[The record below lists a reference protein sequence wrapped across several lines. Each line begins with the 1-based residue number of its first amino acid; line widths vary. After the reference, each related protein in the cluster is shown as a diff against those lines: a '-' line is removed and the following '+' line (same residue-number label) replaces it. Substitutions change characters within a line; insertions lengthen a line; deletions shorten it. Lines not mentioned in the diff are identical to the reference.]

1 MTLCCS
7 EYAFTMCT
15 YTGEGMGWVWR
26 GSCVFAWSGLTWTFS
41 LYELWMFKSYLES
54 KLSQEACISAE
65 TEIDWLYLGL
75 RSWFLYWSLQLSS
88 HERHCG
94 LALIVSQPDLQCLIS
109 DMSQYWSRRS
119 FDASLSASS
128 SVLIIWSIKAIKER
142 ENSIK
147 DSLTNCLRLKNPCCK
162 EMWES
167 KQP

>member
-15 YTGEGMGWVWR
+15 YTGEGMDWVWR

-88 HERHCG
+88 HESSTVDWHWSSPS
-94 LALIVSQPDLQCLIS
+94 LIFNIL
-109 DMSQYWSRRS
+109 
-119 FDASLSASS
+119 
-128 SVLIIWSIKAIKER
+128 
-142 ENSIK
+142 
-147 DSLTNCLRLKNPCCK
+147 SLTCHNIDHVDHLMLLFLP
-162 EMWES
+162 
-167 KQP
+167 PHPF